1 LETEYRKEERE
12 KFHSELLLR
21 LGKGMGKCGEDGIV
35 GQGRDMKMTRGTIQR
50 YTWCWPL
57 RGCCE
62 TSPSMGCMGARETGR
77 SRVERARVMPTYGTK
92 DTCN

>member
-1 LETEYRKEERE
+1 
-12 KFHSELLLR
+12 
-21 LGKGMGKCGEDGIV
+21 MGKCGKDGMV
-35 GQGRDMKMTRGTIQR
+35 GQGRDMRITRGTIQR

-77 SRVERARVMPTYGTK
+77 SRVERGASHANIWNKGHLQLEKPQVQNAKLKKICTLQR
-92 DTCN
+92 